1 MAGFDFFERD
11 LRLATAGLE
20 PEAINKA
27 LAAFARQELAKA
39 ISAGASPEYEK
50 YVNGRQGAAEE
61 TVKAPGPII
70 YEFVNWPL
78 VIAAA
83 LAELQ
88 KRSPRKSGRYASS
101 FIVLANQV
109 PVADYRGIPA
119 EAEVVITNFQPYV
132 RRIEVGKNGSS
143 GKRMF
148 DLTKVALNSRFKEG
162 FRAETKFLNFS
173 AGIHP
178 MMPYRLKS
186 GHGRRKDRQAG
197 GVLSYP
203 SIIIN
208 TV

>member
-1 MAGFDFFERD
+1 MAGFEFFERD

-27 LAAFARQELAKA
+27 LAIFARQELAKA

-61 TVKAPGPII
+61 TVRAPGPIV

-83 LAELQ
+83 LTELQ

-101 FIVLANQV
+101 FIVMANQV

-119 EAEVVITNFQPYV
+119 DSEVVIFNAHPAT
-132 RRIEVGKNGSS
+132 RKIEVGTNKT
-143 GKRMF
+143 GKRHF
-148 DLTKVALNSRFKEG
+148 DLSKVALNGRFREG
-162 FRAETKFLNFS
+162 FRFETRFLNIK
-173 AGIHP
+173 AGIDP
-178 MMPYRLKS
+178 RVPYMLKR
-186 GHGRRKDRQAG
+186 GGRGKGRGAG
-197 GVLSYP
+197 AALTYP
-203 SIIIN
+203 AIVIN
-208 TV
+208 AL